1 MGRAGR
7 AGERG
12 TWELSV
18 LSAQISI
25 NLKLLFIKKSINFSE
40 KKERPILFLSARTK
54 GALEEP
60 Q

>member
-1 MGRAGR
+1 MHVLGAG
-7 AGERG
+7 GM
-12 TWELSV
+12 WELSV

-40 KKERPILFLSARTK
+40 NKERPILFLSARTK
-54 GALEEP
+54 GAWEEP